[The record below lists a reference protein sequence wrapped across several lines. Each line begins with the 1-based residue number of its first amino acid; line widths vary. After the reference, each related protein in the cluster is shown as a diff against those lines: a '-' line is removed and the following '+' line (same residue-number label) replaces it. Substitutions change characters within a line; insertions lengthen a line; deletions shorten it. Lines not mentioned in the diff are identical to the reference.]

1 MYLLANAVSN
11 ATSSRFCGLPAMIV
25 DESLQDTIR
34 PTLPEGR
41 LQIQLEAPLSDEE
54 FWAFCRQNESLTIE
68 QNPDGT
74 LIIMPPTGGTSGSRN
89 AQLTRHLT
97 QWADEDGS
105 GIVFD
110 SSTMFHLPS
119 GAKRMPDAAWV
130 AGDRYRALR
139 PEERDGIVPLA
150 PDFVVELRSP
160 TDPLDVLKNKM
171 NEYVRAGVRLGWL
184 IDPETETVT
193 VYHEDGA
200 INTLDRPE
208 TVKADAVVEGFT
220 LPMARIWNPLDA

>member
-1 MYLLANAVSN
+1 
-11 ATSSRFCGLPAMIV
+11 MIV
-25 DESLQDTIR
+25 DEPLQDTIR

-41 LQIQLEAPLSDEE
+41 IQIQLEAPLSDEE
-54 FWAFCRQNESLTIE
+54 FWAFCRQNETLTIE

-74 LIIMPPTGGTSGSRN
+74 LIIMPPTGGSSGNRN
-89 AQLTRHLT
+89 FHINKHLAQWVDAT
-97 QWADEDGS
+97 GN
-105 GIVFD
+105 GFGFD
-110 SSTMFHLPS
+110 SSTMFHLPG

-171 NEYVRAGVRLGWL
+171 NEYMRAGVRLGWL

-193 VYHEDGA
+193 VYHEDRA
-200 INTLDRPE
+200 PDTLDRPE
-208 TVKADAVVEGFT
+208 TVEANSVVEGFT
-220 LPMARIWNPLDA
+220 LPMARIWDPLDA